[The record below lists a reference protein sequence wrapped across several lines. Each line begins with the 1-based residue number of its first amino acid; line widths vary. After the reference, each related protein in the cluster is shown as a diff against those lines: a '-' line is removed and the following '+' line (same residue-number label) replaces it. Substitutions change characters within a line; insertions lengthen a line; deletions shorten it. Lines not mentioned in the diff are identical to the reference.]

1 MSEIRDI
8 KTDFLL
14 PNKLTTDRKVTY
26 DRTEE
31 GKLDFGE
38 ILKKAI
44 NSVNDAQLDADESV
58 KSVLKG
64 ESKDIHETMVILQ
77 KAETSLQ
84 MMLEVRNRLLE
95 AYQEIM
101 RTQV

>member
-1 MSEIRDI
+1 MSEIKDI

-14 PNKLTTDRKVTY
+14 PNKLTTDHRITY

-31 GKLDFGE
+31 GKLNFGE
-38 ILKKAI
+38 ILKNAI
-44 NSVNDAQLDADESV
+44 NSVNDAQINADDAV

-64 ESKDIHETMVILQ
+64 ESRDIHETMIVLQ

>member
-14 PNKLTTDRKVTY
+14 PNKLTTDHRVIY
-26 DRTEE
+26 DRPGE
-31 GKLDFGE
+31 GQLNFGE
-38 ILKKAI
+38 ILKNAI
-44 NSVNDAQLDADESV
+44 NSVNDAQIDADDAV

-64 ESKDIHETMVILQ
+64 ESKDIHETMIVLQ

-84 MMLEVRNRLLE
+84 MMLEARNRLLE

>member
-1 MSEIRDI
+1 MDNIKDI

-14 PNKLTTDRKVTY
+14 PNKLTDNNKINY
-26 DRTEE
+26 DRV
-31 GKLDFGE
+31 GSKLNFGE
-38 ILKKAI
+38 ILKNAI
-44 NSVNDAQLDADESV
+44 GSVNDAQLNADEAV
-58 KSVLKG
+58 KNVLNG
-64 ESKDIHETMVILQ
+64 ESRDIHATMIALQ

-84 MMLEVRNRLLE
+84 LMLEVRNRLLE

>member
-14 PNKLTTDRKVTY
+14 PNKLTTDHRVIY
-26 DRTEE
+26 DRTGE
-31 GKLDFGE
+31 GKLNFGE
-38 ILKKAI
+38 ILKNAI
-44 NSVNDAQLDADESV
+44 NSVNDAQIDADDAV

-64 ESKDIHETMVILQ
+64 ESKDIHETMIVLQ

-84 MMLEVRNRLLE
+84 MMLEARNRLLE

>member
-14 PNKLTTDRKVTY
+14 PNKLTTDHKITY
-26 DRTEE
+26 DRTGE
-31 GKLDFGE
+31 GKLNFGE
-38 ILKKAI
+38 ILKETI
-44 NSVNDAQLDADESV
+44 NSVNEAQLNADDAV
-58 KSVLKG
+58 RSVLKG

>member
-14 PNKLTTDRKVTY
+14 PNKLTTDHNIIY
-26 DRTEE
+26 DRTDE
-31 GKLDFGE
+31 GKLNFGE
-38 ILKKAI
+38 ILKNAI
-44 NSVNDAQLDADESV
+44 NSVNDAQINADDAVE
-58 KSVLKG
+58 SVLKG
-64 ESKDIHETMVILQ
+64 ESKDIHETMVVLQ

>member
-14 PNKLTTDRKVTY
+14 PNKLKTD
-26 DRTEE
+26 DRVKYNRVE
-31 GKLDFGE
+31 GEKLDFGE
-38 ILKKAI
+38 ILKEAV
-44 NSVNDAQLDADESV
+44 NSVNNAQLNADSAV
-58 KSVLKG
+58 KKVLQG
-64 ESKDIHETMVILQ
+64 ETQNIHETMIVLQ

-84 MMLEVRNRLLE
+84 MLLEVRNRLLE

-101 RTQV
+101 RTQL

>member
-14 PNKLTTDRKVTY
+14 PNKLTTDHRIIY

-31 GKLDFGE
+31 GKLNFSD
-38 ILKKAI
+38 ILKNAI
-44 NSVNDAQLDADESV
+44 NSVNEAQINADDAV

-64 ESKDIHETMVILQ
+64 ESKDIHETMIVLQ

>member
-14 PNKLTTDRKVTY
+14 PNKLTTDHRITY

-31 GKLDFGE
+31 GKLNFGE
-38 ILKKAI
+38 ILKNAI
-44 NSVNDAQLDADESV
+44 NSVNDAQINADDAV

-64 ESKDIHETMVILQ
+64 ESRDIHETMIVLQ

>member
-8 KTDFLL
+8 KTEFLL
-14 PNKLTTDRKVTY
+14 PNKLTTDHKVKY
-26 DRTEE
+26 DRTGE
-31 GKLDFGE
+31 GKLNFGE
-38 ILKKAI
+38 ILKNAI
-44 NSVNDAQLDADESV
+44 NSVNDAQINADDAV

-64 ESKDIHETMVILQ
+64 ESKDIHETMVVLQ